1 MFLLLSNTQQ
11 NLLLLIKNHNL
22 DTILWISA
30 NKVFYIVLYLALK
43 TTKIKQDFTLTLDTY
58 NKNGVLWSQARM
70 RIEMRL
76 KCYSVIGNLQLV
88 IGNRQ

>member
-58 NKNGVLWSQARM
+58 NCDIMWRFTNFTGQGSPCSIICWEWENECEMAR
-70 RIEMRL
+70 
-76 KCYSVIGNLQLV
+76 
-88 IGNRQ
+88 

>member
-30 NKVFYIVLYLALK
+30 NKVFYIVLYLASKNYKNQAGLY
-43 TTKIKQDFTLTLDTY
+43 TY
-58 NKNGVLWSQARM
+58 FRYL
-70 RIEMRL
+70 
-76 KCYSVIGNLQLV
+76 
-88 IGNRQ
+88 